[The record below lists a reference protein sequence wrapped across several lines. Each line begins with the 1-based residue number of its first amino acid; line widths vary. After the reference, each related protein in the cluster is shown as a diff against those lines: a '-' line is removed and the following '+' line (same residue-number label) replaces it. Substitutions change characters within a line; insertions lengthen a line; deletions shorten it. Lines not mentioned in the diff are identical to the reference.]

1 MEFIRP
7 PRLQKGDLVGLI
19 SPASPIA
26 DASRIDRGVRYL
38 ESIGYRVVL
47 GKNITAEHGY
57 LAGTDEQR
65 AADLHTMFENVK
77 VRAILCIRGGYG
89 SPRLLSLLDY
99 RLIRRNPKIFVG
111 YSDITGLQLAMW
123 KKAGLVTFHGP
134 MVGVDMANEM
144 DSFTEETFWGFVTST
159 KKRGAISVPDNNA
172 EVLFPGKATGRL
184 LGGNLALVV
193 SLLGT
198 PYQPNF
204 SRSVLFIEDIGE
216 EPYRIDRMLIQ
227 LRNAR
232 ILGRTSAILSG
243 QFTDCVPADN
253 TKASL
258 SVDQILSEAAAS
270 ARRPFVA
277 RLPFGHENPK
287 MTIPVGIRARVLT
300 DSGQIEFLEP
310 AVR

>member
-1 MEFIRP
+1 
-7 PRLQKGDLVGLI
+7 
-19 SPASPIA
+19 
-26 DASRIDRGVRYL
+26 
-38 ESIGYRVVL
+38 
-47 GKNITAEHGY
+47 
-57 LAGTDEQR
+57 
-65 AADLHTMFENVK
+65 
-77 VRAILCIRGGYG
+77 
-89 SPRLLSLLDY
+89 
-99 RLIRRNPKIFVG
+99 
-111 YSDITGLQLAMW
+111 
-123 KKAGLVTFHGP
+123 
-134 MVGVDMANEM
+134 M

-159 KKRGAISVPDNNA
+159 KKRGAISLPDNNA

-204 SRSVLFIEDIGE
+204 SKSLLFIEDIGE
-216 EPYRIDRMLIQ
+216 EPYRIDRMLVQ
-227 LRNAR
+227 LHNAR
-232 ILGRTSAILSG
+232 ILRRTSAILSG

-258 SVDQILSEAAAS
+258 TVAQILSEAAAS

-287 MTIPVGIRARVLT
+287 MTIPVGIRARILA

>member
-1 MEFIRP
+1 MKFIRP
-7 PRLQKGDLVGLI
+7 PRLQQGDLLGLI

-26 DASRIDRGVRYL
+26 DASRIERGVRYL
-38 ESIGYRVVL
+38 ETIGYRVVL
-47 GKNITAEHGY
+47 GKSITAEHGY

-65 AADLHTMFENVK
+65 ASDLHTMFENAE
-77 VRAILCIRGGYG
+77 VRAIMCIRGGYG

-111 YSDITGLQLAMW
+111 YSDITGLQLALW

-134 MVGVDMANEM
+134 MVGVDMADKM
-144 DSFTEETFWGFVTST
+144 DPFTEETFWGFVTST
-159 KKRGAISVPDNNA
+159 KKRGAISLPDNNA

-204 SRSVLFIEDIGE
+204 SKSLLFIEDIGE
-216 EPYRIDRMLIQ
+216 EPYRIDRMLVQ
-227 LRNAR
+227 LHNAR
-232 ILGRTSAILSG
+232 ILRRTSAILSG

-258 SVDQILSEAAAS
+258 TVAQILSEAAAS

-287 MTIPVGIRARVLT
+287 MTIPVGIRARVLA